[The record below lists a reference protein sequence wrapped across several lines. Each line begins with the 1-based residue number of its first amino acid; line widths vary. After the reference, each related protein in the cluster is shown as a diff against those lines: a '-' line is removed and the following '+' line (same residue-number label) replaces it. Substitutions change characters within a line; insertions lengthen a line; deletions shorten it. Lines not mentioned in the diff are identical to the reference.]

1 MKRFYE
7 KVTVERAEDY
17 FTVALD
23 GRPMRTPCMNVLS
36 LTTEK
41 LANSIASEW
50 RQQDAT
56 IKPDTMPLMSL
67 AATAIDRVEP
77 QKMEV
82 VKSVVAYGET
92 DLLCYRAFEPEELV
106 ARQNNKWQP
115 LLDWAK
121 KAIGAEL
128 HVTGGIMPL
137 QQPLKSINAI
147 RDKITHYNAFNLT
160 GLHELTAISGSVIIG
175 LAVMEDHIDVN
186 EGVQAA
192 QLDSLYQLE
201 RWGDDSELT
210 LTLQNSRREMLD
222 AFNFIALLKV

>member
-7 KVTVERAEDY
+7 TVTVEKAEDY

-23 GRPMRTPCMNVLS
+23 GRSMRTPGMNALS
-36 LTTEK
+36 LTAEK
-41 LANSIASEW
+41 LADSIASEW
-50 RQQDAT
+50 RQQDNT
-56 IKPDTMPLMSL
+56 IKPNKMPFMSL
-67 AATAIDRVEP
+67 AATAIDRVAP
-77 QKMEV
+77 QKMDV

-106 ARQNNKWQP
+106 ARQNHKWQP

-121 KAIGAEL
+121 QAIGAEL

-137 QQPLKSINAI
+137 QQPLQSINAI
-147 RDKITHYNAFNLT
+147 RDKITHYNAFDLT
-160 GLHELTAISGSVIIG
+160 GLHELTVISGSVIIG
-175 LAVMEDHIDVN
+175 LAMMEGHIDVN

-201 RWGDDSELT
+201 RWGDDPELT

-222 AFNFIALLKV
+222 VFNFIALLKV

>member
-1 MKRFYE
+1 
-7 KVTVERAEDY
+7 
-17 FTVALD
+17 
-23 GRPMRTPCMNVLS
+23 MRTPGMNTLS

-41 LANSIASEW
+41 LADSIASEW
-50 RQQDAT
+50 RQQDTT
-56 IKPDTMPLMSL
+56 IKPDKMPFMSL
-67 AATAIDRVEP
+67 AATAIDRVVP

-106 ARQNNKWQP
+106 ARQNHKWQP

-121 KAIGAEL
+121 QAIGAEL

-137 QQPLKSINAI
+137 QQPSQSINAI
-147 RDKITHYNAFNLT
+147 RDKITHYNAFDLT
-160 GLHELTAISGSVIIG
+160 GLRELTAISGSVIIG
-175 LAVMEDHIDVN
+175 LAMMEGHIDVN
-186 EGVQAA
+186 EGIQAA

-201 RWGDDSELT
+201 RWGDDPELT
-210 LTLQNSRREMLD
+210 LTIQNSRREMLD